1 MILRGNKQ
9 RRNRAAILLRHTEH
23 KKKQKMKK
31 HKRLAIVNG
40 GMKFY
45 ALAVVAVAALTAC
58 VNDGAGDVMNHETAE
73 VQMTFTPYEVEP
85 MTRTDGFTRA
95 AVADYAT
102 RLDVWLYEGD
112 TEVQAVHQ
120 QSTDEGFASLS
131 VRLDKRKTYTVYAV
145 AHKAAGAATLS
156 DGVVSWPD
164 DKVTHSFFY
173 SQSFSPAT
181 TTTLNCMMERIVGNF
196 RLEITDEVP
205 ADVARMTVD
214 VGVSPTQWNVSGYG
228 ANAVG
233 RVSSFTPTV
242 GSSPTLSV
250 FMLAGS
256 EEEKRDVTVTAYDGE
271 DAVVQQR
278 VFEDVPIRAGYRSTY
293 RGAFFTDADE
303 VMTFTVSDWMDYETV
318 DF

>member
-1 MILRGNKQ
+1 M
-9 RRNRAAILLRHTEH
+9 
-23 KKKQKMKK
+23 KKQQKTLK
-31 HKRLAIVNG
+31 VFNG

-58 VNDGAGDVMNHETAE
+58 TNEGAGEVMNDETAE
-73 VQMTFTPYEVEP
+73 VRMTFSPYKVEP
-85 MTRTDGFTRA
+85 MTRA

-102 RLDVWLYEGD
+102 RLDVWIYDGD

-120 QSTDEGFASLS
+120 QSTDDGFASLS
-131 VRLDKRKTYTVYAV
+131 LRLKKSKTYTVYAC

-173 SQSFSPAT
+173 SQTFSPAT
-181 TTTLNCMMERIVGNF
+181 TTTLNCLMERIVGNF
-196 RLEITDEVP
+196 RLEITDAVP

-214 VGVSPTQWNVSGYG
+214 VCVSPTRWDVGG
-228 ANAVG
+228 FGVNAVG
-233 RVSSFTPTV
+233 RVSSFTPAV
-242 GSSPTLSV
+242 GSSPALSV
-250 FMLAGS
+250 FLLAGS
-256 EEEKRDVTVTAYDGE
+256 EEEKRDITVTAYDDT

-293 RGAFFTDADE
+293 RGEFFTS
-303 VMTFTVSDWMDYETV
+303 VVVTMTFTTNDWMDYETV